1 MLEILKLVVVSEL
14 SYLNRVKAS
23 EDIICCQPCSSS
35 TFAVDERE
43 KKKKAGPRLAIMM
56 LILQ

>member
-1 MLEILKLVVVSEL
+1 MPMLEILKLVVVSEL

-43 KKKKAGPRLAIMM
+43 KKKKKQDLD
-56 LILQ
+56 